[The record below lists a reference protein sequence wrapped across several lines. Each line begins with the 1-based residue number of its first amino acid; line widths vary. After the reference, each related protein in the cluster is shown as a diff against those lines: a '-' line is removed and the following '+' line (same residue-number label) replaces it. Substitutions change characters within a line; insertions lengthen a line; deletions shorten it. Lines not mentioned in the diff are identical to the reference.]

1 MTEEQVAQLHAKMME
16 IFGENMA
23 NPDHEPI
30 RFDHQI
36 KFAMYK
42 LGWRIEKNV
51 HKPQP

>member
-1 MTEEQVAQLHAKMME
+1 MNDEQLLQLHAMMTE

-30 RFDHQI
+30 RFEFQI
-36 KFAMYK
+36 RFAMFK
-42 LGWRIEKNV
+42 LGWRIEKHV